1 MIKLIATDMDGTL
14 LNEQGCLSNEI
25 FDIIKKLKEK
35 NILFAPASGRQYY
48 NLENKFSRVKDDI
61 IYIAEN
67 GCYVVTKGTEI
78 SSNYLDKKIV
88 KKLIHT
94 ARKVDGTDI
103 VLCGKKAAYV
113 EKDSKEFI
121 NEVEKYYYRYEI
133 VEDLNKVE
141 DDILKFTLYDPKGP
155 EVNSNKVFQP
165 LFKDKLLVVVSGK
178 VWLDIINKD
187 INKGIAIK
195 QLQRKYN
202 IKPEETMV
210 FGDYYNDIDMLQS
223 AYHSYAMDNAPEE
236 VKKHARFIAKSNR
249 ENGVI
254 DVIKSLV
261 LE

>member
-14 LNEQGCLSNEI
+14 LNEQGYLSYEI
-25 FDIIKKLKEK
+25 FDIIKKLNEK
-35 NILFAPASGRQYY
+35 DILFATASGRQYY
-48 NLENKFSRVKDDI
+48 NLENKFSPVKDDI

-67 GCYVVTKGTEI
+67 GCYVVNKDTEI

-88 KKLIHT
+88 KDLIHT
-94 ARKVDGTDI
+94 ARKVDGIDI
-103 VLCGKKAAYV
+103 VLCGKKAAYI

-141 DDILKFTLYDPKGP
+141 DDILKFALFDPKGP
-155 EVNSNKVFQP
+155 EINSNKIFSP
-165 LFKDKLLVVVSGK
+165 LFGDKLLVVVSGK

-195 QLQRKYN
+195 QLQKKYN

-210 FGDYYNDIDMLQS
+210 FGDYFNDIDMLQS

-236 VKKHARFIAKSNR
+236 VKMHARFIAKSNR

>member
-14 LNEQGCLSNEI
+14 LNEQGCLSYEI
-25 FDIIKKLKEK
+25 FHIIKKLKEK
-35 NILFAPASGRQYY
+35 DILFATASGRQYY
-48 NLENKFSRVKDDI
+48 NLENKFSPVKDDI

-67 GCYVVTKGTEI
+67 GCYVVNKGTEI

-88 KKLIHT
+88 KALIHT
-94 ARKVDGTDI
+94 ARKVDGIDI
-103 VLCGKKAAYV
+103 VLCGKKAAYI

-141 DDILKFTLYDPKGP
+141 DDILKFTLFDPKGP
-155 EVNSNKVFQP
+155 EINSNKVFKP
-165 LFKDKLLVVVSGK
+165 LFEDKLFVVVSGK

-195 QLQRKYN
+195 QLQKKYN

-210 FGDYYNDIDMLQS
+210 FGDYFNDIDMLQS

-261 LE
+261 LK